1 MVLCT
6 LPHRESSQTEEVPWK
21 RPWNMNDIHLIYRL
35 YTDTEYRKFG
45 QECLERGELASKC
58 FVIENDK

>member
-1 MVLCT
+1 
-6 LPHRESSQTEEVPWK
+6 
-21 RPWNMNDIHLIYRL
+21 MNDIHLIYRL
-35 YTDTEYRKFG
+35 FTDTEYRKFG